1 MADRNWHSKISLLF
15 KDVFKALDRSLERL
29 KLDYV
34 DLYQIHFP
42 NPFIPLKETM
52 KAMERLVDEGGVR
65 FIGVSNFGVKE
76 LEEVMSYFL
85 NTI

>member
-15 KDVFKALDRSLERL
+15 KDIFKALDRSLERL

-52 KAMERLVDEGGVR
+52 KAMERLVDEGRVR